1 MYNAININ
9 PDSVEFEATV
19 GGYNQIVNLERPD
32 GVSYSQ
38 WSGVWSGFKE
48 LHDSRKDFHSYLE
61 EIEERVAEENGRSA
75 EVDYNNGYEAGS
87 EEVQRELDAAEDEI
101 YDLKE
106 ENRVLQKDLES
117 AENANSELESQID
130 DLKQEIKELEAEL
143 REVNYR
149 LESLEV

>member
-48 LHDSRKDFHSYLE
+48 LHDSRQYSLDDYVERQVDTSAITALE
-61 EIEERVAEENGRSA
+61 DEN
-75 EVDYNNGYEAGS
+75 DDLK
-87 EEVQRELDAAEDEI
+87 EEVRVIQADLDAAEIKIASLEDDKSYLENELNVAEKEI
-101 YDLKE
+101 D
-106 ENRVLQKDLES
+106 VLTD
-117 AENANSELESQID
+117 
-130 DLKQEIKELEAEL
+130 
-143 REVNYR
+143 R
-149 LESLEV
+149 LESLEK

>member
-48 LHDSRKDFHSYLE
+48 LHDSRQYSLDDYVERQVDTS
-61 EIEERVAEENGRSA
+61 EIESLEDRIDELKGELKNAENDRDDAEA
-75 EVDYNNGYEAGS
+75 EVSRIQYSLDDCVREK
-87 EEVQRELDAAEDEI
+87 EV
-101 YDLKE
+101 
-106 ENRVLQKDLES
+106 
-117 AENANSELESQID
+117 
-130 DLKQEIKELEAEL
+130 LEAEL
-143 REVNYR
+143 REVNAR
-149 LESLEV
+149 LSVLEG

>member
-48 LHDSRKDFHSYLE
+48 LHDSRQYSLDDYVERQVDTSAITALE
-61 EIEERVAEENGRSA
+61 DEN
-75 EVDYNNGYEAGS
+75 DDLK
-87 EEVQRELDAAEDEI
+87 EEVRVLQADLDAAEIKIASLEDDKTYLENELNI
-101 YDLKE
+101 ADKE
-106 ENRVLQKDLES
+106 NE
-117 AENANSELESQID
+117 A
-130 DLKQEIKELEAEL
+130 LEAEL
-143 REVNYR
+143 RQVNYR
-149 LESLEV
+149 LESLEK

>member
-38 WSGVWSGFKE
+38 WSGVWAGFKE
-48 LHDSRKDFHSYLE
+48 LHDSRQYSLDDYVEGRVDTS
-61 EIEERVAEENGRSA
+61 EIESLEDRIDELKGELKNTEAERDDEETRA
-75 EVDYNNGYEAGS
+75 DRLQDA
-87 EEVQRELDAAEDEI
+87 LDDAA
-101 YDLKE
+101 
-106 ENRVLQKDLES
+106 
-117 AENANSELESQID
+117 
-130 DLKQEIKELEAEL
+130 QEIKELEAEL

-149 LESLEV
+149 LESLEK

>member
-38 WSGVWSGFKE
+38 WSGLWSGFKE

-61 EIEERVAEENGRSA
+61 EIEERISEENGRGA

-87 EEVQRELDAAEDEI
+87 EEVQRELDAAQDEI
-101 YDLKE
+101 
-106 ENRVLQKDLES
+106 
-117 AENANSELESQID
+117 A
-130 DLKQEIKELEAEL
+130 DLKQEIKDLEAEL

-149 LESLEV
+149 LESLEK